1 MLYQK
6 IINIMEELIP
16 IGKIRRD
23 EITTVMQPLLVK
35 HKIVVKP
42 QEVIDFKCVDQGAS
56 FKMRYELIDVEDN
69 ELKSILI
76 EVAAGGFDLEGKGRA
91 TYMASTG
98 AYRQALQQLF
108 SIQIEDEL
116 FQQSNN
122 DNIPTDNEQEGFG
135 PLFDE
140 MQQGE
145 NIITNENNVGTNQN
159 TQTTNIQ
166 NIPNNQPAN
175 PNEITDA
182 YIDRELADF
191 LNAR

>member
-16 IGKIRRD
+16 IGRIRRD

-42 QEVIDFKCVDQGAS
+42 QEVIDFKCIDQGAS
-56 FKMRYELIDVEDN
+56 FRMKYELIDAEDN

-76 EVAAGGFDLEGKGRA
+76 EVAAGGFDQEGKGRA
-91 TYMASTG
+91 TYMALTG
-98 AYRQALQQLF
+98 AYRQALQQIF

-122 DNIPTDNEQEGFG
+122 ANIQNDNEQEGFS
-135 PLFDE
+135 PLFDDG
-140 MQQGE
+140 QQSE
-145 NIITNENNVGTNQN
+145 PVTTNTNNNQN
-159 TQTTNIQ
+159 TQVTNIQ
-166 NIPNNQPAN
+166 NIPNNQPVN
-175 PNEITDA
+175 PNEITND

-191 LNAR
+191 LNAG